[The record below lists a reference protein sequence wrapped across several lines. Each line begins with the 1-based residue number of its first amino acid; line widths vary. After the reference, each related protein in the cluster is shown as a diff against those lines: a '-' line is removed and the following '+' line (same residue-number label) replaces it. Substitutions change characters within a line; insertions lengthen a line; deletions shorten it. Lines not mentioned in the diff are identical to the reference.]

1 MKFLQSA
8 CLAASLLLASSA
20 VAAPVA
26 KRQNV
31 GARKRIALW
40 EWTLTRDY
48 QFYPGIQE
56 TAASLAWSPELAGV
70 MNWETWTPTE
80 VPLAHEPMV
89 RTPAQLVGDAWS
101 QIVGTLQNQQQ
112 SGMAPLVHFYNEP
125 ERQGI
130 APAEAAAVWR
140 NSLLPLRALFGA
152 RLVGPAAASDP
163 AGTEWLR
170 EFMSYLG
177 DGEKPDYTGV
187 HFYTSQWTP
196 SSEEVVYAQDHIRGR
211 HDEYGLGVVVSE
223 IASTNRD
230 YNEVDYF
237 TRSMAQWMDGESWV
251 HQYGF
256 FGMSREPVDDFV
268 SPAAQLLD
276 INGYLTPLGRFIAG
290 FE

>member
-1 MKFLQSA
+1 MKFLQSV
-8 CLAASLLLASSA
+8 CLAASLLLASST

-26 KRQNV
+26 KRQNF

-48 QFYPGIQE
+48 PSYQGIRE
-56 TAASLAWSPELAGV
+56 TAASMASSRELASV
-70 MNWETWTPTE
+70 MNWESWAPTE
-80 VPLAHEPMV
+80 VPLAHTPMV
-89 RTPAQLVGDAWS
+89 RTPAQLGGDAWS
-101 QIVGTLQNQQQ
+101 QITGTLRNQQQ
-112 SGMAPLVHFYNEP
+112 SGVAPLVHFYNEP

-130 APAEAAAVWR
+130 APAEAASAWR
-140 NSLLPLRALFGA
+140 NSMLPLRWQFGA
-152 RLVGPAAASDP
+152 RLVGPAPASDP
-163 AGTEWLR
+163 TGTQWLR
-170 EFMSYLG
+170 DFMSQLG
-177 DGEKPDYTGV
+177 DGERPDYTGV

-196 SSEEVVYAQDHIRGR
+196 SGEEVRNAQDYIRGR
-211 HDEYGLGVVVSE
+211 RDEYGLDVVVSE

-230 YNEVDYF
+230 FNEVNYF

-256 FGMSREPVDDFV
+256 FGMSREPADGFV